1 MPIRV
6 GRADDDVKLHSL
18 PMSSTPQRCSVHGQR
33 PAFARCMSC
42 AKMLCQECA
51 TQWDGIWHCA
61 PCLAAKRGSPV
72 RRSSWF
78 GWVTVIAL
86 SSFMLFAG
94 ARVMVWTAAFL
105 AGLF

>member
-1 MPIRV
+1 MPTITLARCTYH
-6 GRADDDVKLHSL
+6 AD
-18 PMSSTPQRCSVHGQR
+18 R

-61 PCLAAKRGSPV
+61 SCLGAKRGA
-72 RRSSWF
+72 RGQRSGVGSF
-78 GWVTVIAL
+78 LGAAVL
-86 SSFMLFAG
+86 SLIFLYCG
-94 ARVMVWTAAFL
+94 ARVMVWTSAFI